1 MFNKK
6 SLSMARLL
14 TKVLNSVDEM
24 SAAKDCRGNG
34 LEAYDDFREEMI
46 TWIQKIADDYG
57 CVASP
62 DEDGNP
68 FVATEDEFKAYRRWV
83 KHMDEKDV
91 KTTGYGDWILARLLS
106 CVKEPFMIS
115 TPDLIMEL
123 AHDLIARHIKSD
135 KINSWI
141 KYNGSEI
148 MVVTYQSREGSSN
161 QDMFDIFVEYIRTAE
176 NLDIDDVLKAC
187 ATLIKNKYDS
197 NEIKAFFAS

>member
-14 TKVLNSVDEM
+14 TKVLNDVDTM
-24 SAAKDCRGNG
+24 SRAKDCRGNL
-34 LEAYDDFREEMI
+34 LEAYDDFRSEMI
-46 TWIQKIADDYG
+46 LCVQKVAEEYG

-68 FVATEDEFKAYRRWV
+68 FVATEDEFKTYRRWV

-106 CVKEPFMIS
+106 HVKEPLMIS

-123 AHDLIARHIKSD
+123 AHDLIAWHIKSD
-135 KINSWI
+135 AINLWI
-141 KYNGSEI
+141 KYNGSETMI
-148 MVVTYQSREGSSN
+148 VTYQSREGSSN

-187 ATLIKNKYDS
+187 ATLIKDKY
-197 NEIKAFFAS
+197 NEAEIKAFFAS